1 MNKKEIKWPPFPKD
15 WIIEVIIV
23 KLKLLKSLKLFFIA
37 SDMTVIKIQIC

>member
-23 KLKLLKSLKLFFIA
+23 KLKLLKLFFIA
-37 SDMTVIKIQIC
+37 SDMTVIKIFYTR